1 MNWLIN
7 GRVLFSLTG
16 GGLCRAKEEIRP
28 KLQGQRLSFPYLIT
42 SFSGMDEN
50 TCYDKTDT
58 HYAKD
63 CPDNRGEL
71 FEEITGQPDGKDGF
85 TQVTDKFSD
94 KFASGRIY
102 NYHQN
107 KFSIRKAYCQGENRV
122 ISAGKTSSLAIALG
136 SGGVVWFA

>member
-16 GGLCRAKEEIRP
+16 GGLCRAKEEIHP

-42 SFSGMDEN
+42 S
-50 TCYDKTDT
+50 
-58 HYAKD
+58 
-63 CPDNRGEL
+63 
-71 FEEITGQPDGKDGF
+71 EEITGQPDGKDGF

-102 NYHQN
+102 NYHQD

-136 SGGVVWFA
+136 GKDVVWFA